1 MRTVKCALEMKLEDC
16 IFVFIFI
23 YNKYAV
29 HTDFYYQITIYFLRL
44 YHFKDYF

>member
-1 MRTVKCALEMKLEDC
+1 MKLEDC

-44 YHFKDYF
+44 YHFKDYL